1 MRIFM
6 KRAFTKNEI
15 LRMAKQVSL
24 VLLGTLVLSFGCAVF
39 IIPFDLV
46 SGGATG
52 LAIVIDAVLP
62 DVILGVEITID
73 MIVGAV
79 VWFLFFMG
87 LIILG
92 WDFAMKTLLST
103 IVYPIGISLFMHLTE
118 PEVLDGFFRL
128 TEHGS
133 DLALLVAALF
143 GGLCVGTGCAL
154 TFLGGGSTGGVDII
168 AFIICKIFKSLKSSV
183 VIFAIDASVIVLG
196 IFVIG
201 DFVVTL
207 LGIISAFIG
216 AAVIDR
222 IFLGR
227 SQAFCAD
234 IVTDKY
240 LELNEVIIKDINRTS
255 TILDAQGGY
264 SKEKKKMLRV
274 TFSMRQYADIINA
287 INKVDKRAFVSVTR
301 AHEINGEGW
310 TYGQHP

>member
-1 MRIFM
+1 MRI
-6 KRAFTKNEI
+6 
-15 LRMAKQVSL
+15 AKQISL
-24 VLLGTLVLSFGCAVF
+24 VLLGTIILSFGCAVF

-52 LAIVIDAVLP
+52 IAIVVDALMP
-62 DVILGVEITID
+62 NEIFGITVTID
-73 MIVGAV
+73 MIVGAI
-79 VWFLFFMG
+79 VWFLFFVG
-87 LIILG
+87 LIVLG
-92 WDFAMKTLLST
+92 WDFAIKTLIST
-103 IVYPIGISLFMHLTE
+103 IVYPLGISLFMHLTE
-118 PEVLDGFFRL
+118 PDVLGGFFRL

-168 AFIICKIFKSLKSSV
+168 AFVICKMFKKLKSSV
-183 VIFAIDASVIVLG
+183 VIFAVDSTIIVLG
-196 IFVIG
+196 IFVIK

-227 SQAFCAD
+227 SQAFTAD

-240 LELNEVIIKDINRTS
+240 SELNDIIINEIDRTS
-255 TILDAQGGY
+255 TIIDVEGGY
-264 SKEKKKMLRV
+264 SGEEKKMLRV

-287 INKVDKRAFVSVTR
+287 IKRVDKHAFVSVTR
-301 AHEINGEGW
+301 AHEISGAGW
-310 TYGQHP
+310 TYGHHD

>member
-1 MRIFM
+1 M
-6 KRAFTKNEI
+6 KRALSKNEI

-62 DVILGVEITID
+62 DVIWGMEITID

-79 VWFLFFMG
+79 VWILFFLG

-92 WDFAMKTLLST
+92 WDFAIKTLLST
-103 IVYPIGISLFMHLTE
+103 IVYPVGISLFMHLTE
-118 PEVLDGFFRL
+118 PDVLGGFFRL

-196 IFVIG
+196 IFAIG

-222 IFLGR
+222 IFLGQ

-240 LELNEVIIKDINRTS
+240 LELNEVIINDINRTS

-310 TYGQHP
+310 TYGHHP